1 MFPHERHVA
10 KWYEDKAAIIRLK
23 SLLNSWQQ
31 KSKKKGKPFWYN
43 LVSYIPWD
51 PIKEKGN
58 LKLFILWNKD
68 HEFLAYR
75 NSWTLDASVGRWALD
90 AGLWMLDCGCWTL
103 DAGLWTLDSGRWT
116 LDAGRWTLDAGR
128 WTLDA
133 GCYTLNAGLW
143 ALDTIVDCFK
153 AKSETSF
160 WVCLIKLLKI
170 LWVWISKDLMVTL
183 VL

>member
-75 NSWTLDASVGRWALD
+75 NSWTLDASVGRWTLD
-90 AGLWMLDCGCWTL
+90 AGLWMLDCGCWTP

-116 LDAGRWTLDAGR
+116 LDAGC

>member
-10 KWYEDKAAIIRLK
+10 KWYGDKAAIIRLK

-43 LVSYIPWD
+43 LVSYTPWD

-75 NSWTLDASVGRWALD
+75 NSWALDASVGRWTLD
-90 AGLWMLDCGCWTL
+90 AGLWMLDSGRWTLDSEPWTWTLDAERWMLDVRCYTL
-103 DAGLWTLDSGRWT
+103 DAGLW
-116 LDAGRWTLDAGR
+116 
-128 WTLDA
+128 
-133 GCYTLNAGLW
+133 
-143 ALDTIVDCFK
+143 ALDITFDCFRT
-153 AKSETSF
+153 KSEASSWF
-160 WVCLIKLLKI
+160 CLIKLLKI
-170 LWVWISKDLMVTL
+170 LWVRISKDHMVTL
-183 VL
+183 AL